1 MYNTCMK
8 EYFSNLSA
16 VIAWGIPYIDAVL
29 GNEISELETPH
40 ITVTKPNA
48 RFRNNGKKVR
58 SCVLDLPAGAVVS
71 RNGRMVSSPEL
82 LFLEL
87 ACNLS
92 IHRLILLGLQL
103 CSHPPGLPSLAIT
116 TKQKLNT
123 FLSKTAGHRGHRK
136 AVQAVKYVE
145 NGSASVMESI
155 TFMILALPHS
165 LGGYGLSGAAFNY
178 EIKLN
183 SEARLRLGQ
192 NRCFA
197 DLYYKST
204 KLAVEY
210 ESFAFHSTPLEQG
223 KDLIRSAVLE
233 RQGINL
239 MRLSTI
245 QLYDTDACRDFAN
258 NLATRLKKRIRIY
271 SKRFDEMHMLLRDLL
286 PDGKP
291 VLPEDLERSQHR
303 KLKQGLDRTGNSD
316 AGSRIHA

>member
-1 MYNTCMK
+1 MK
-8 EYFSNLSA
+8 EYLSHLSA
-16 VIAWGIPYIDAVL
+16 AITWDIPYIDAVL
-29 GNEISELETPH
+29 GKRISEIEAPH
-40 ITVTKPNA
+40 ITVTEPNA
-48 RFRNNGKKVR
+48 RLRNNGKKVR
-58 SCVLDLPAGAVVS
+58 SCVLALPAGAVVS

-103 CSHPPGLPSLAIT
+103 CSHPPGHPTHAIT

-123 FLSKTAGHRGHRK
+123 FLSKTTGHRGHRK
-136 AVQAVKYVE
+136 AIRSVKYVE

-155 TFMILALPHS
+155 AFMILALPYS

-183 SEARLRLGQ
+183 GEAQIRLGQ
-192 NRCFA
+192 NRCYA
-197 DLYYKST
+197 DLYYKRA

-210 ESFAFHSTPLEQG
+210 ESFAFHNTPLEQG

-245 QLYDTDACRDFAN
+245 QLYDTDSCRDFAN
-258 NLATRLKKRIRIY
+258 NLATRLNKRIRIY

-291 VLPEDLERSQHR
+291 VLPEDLKRSKHR
-303 KLKQGLDRTGNSD
+303 Y
-316 AGSRIHA
+316 